1 MMAILMK
8 ACRWSWAKRRCIE
21 VEAERVEGQLEG
33 KGKVDHNNS
42 TTNSANH
49 GKTTS
54 RMDKGKAEVSRIKVS
69 AYILIIKII
78 IKINKITPVGTAAK

>member
-1 MMAILMK
+1 MD
-8 ACRWSWAKRRCIE
+8 
-21 VEAERVEGQLEG
+21 VQLEG
-33 KGKVDHNNS
+33 KGEVDHNNS

-54 RMDKGKAEVSRIKVS
+54 RMGKGKVVVSPTKVS
-69 AYILIIKII
+69 AFSIIIKIL